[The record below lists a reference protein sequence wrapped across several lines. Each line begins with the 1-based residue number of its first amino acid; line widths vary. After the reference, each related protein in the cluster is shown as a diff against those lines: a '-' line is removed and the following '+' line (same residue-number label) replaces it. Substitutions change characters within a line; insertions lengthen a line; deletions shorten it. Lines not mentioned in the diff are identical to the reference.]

1 MAEAEA
7 IVIGRH
13 PHHEDDEDDNPNNRT
28 VPPPPPA
35 RMTTAAAAEAPARD
49 GRSAM
54 QIYGLA
60 ERYHVPYMLIPV
72 WLQTHNA
79 GAYNRPNGLFFFLF
93 FFLADLSYV
102 GFVLVS
108 DFWDI
113 SDRPKINPLR
123 WIYF

>member
-1 MAEAEA
+1 MAGGTTTNDVEVMAEAEA

-60 ERYHVPYMLIPV
+60 ERYHVHVNHRM
-72 WLQTHNA
+72 
-79 GAYNRPNGLFFFLF
+79 FF
-93 FFLADLSYV
+93 
-102 GFVLVS
+102 
-108 DFWDI
+108 
-113 SDRPKINPLR
+113 
-123 WIYF
+123 